1 MKNKTTLIALFLFQS
16 LLFSQITDLITNLP
30 TGMNGGILD
39 LVIKGNSLYFTSFG
53 DKKLYELD
61 LTDNSYK
68 VIYTFTEKPFSLFLD
83 NEILYVGCQ
92 QDDRTYS
99 IKLSDSTLSTTL
111 ITNIS
116 GAMQKIDDD
125 LYIGR
130 YGESKIVKYNLITN
144 ITTDVLI
151 GYKPNYFTLHNDDLY
166 FSSNDTDTLYKYNI
180 NNSSITIV
188 LTNLNNP
195 SGISYNDDYFFI
207 GESTIDKISI
217 YNIADFSPNGYY
229 TLENN
234 SYPNGILVNG
244 DEFFFIQTNIG
255 KVSKIKLSTL
265 NLQDIPENENIILF
279 PNPTSDF
286 INILNSNGKEFEI
299 YNSLGQKVKYG
310 KISDNIINVNY
321 LNNGV
326 YFLKIDNVKHKI
338 IIK

>member
-1 MKNKTTLIALFLFQS
+1 MKNKITLITLFLFQS
-16 LLFSQITDLITNLP
+16 LSFSQITDLVTNLP

-39 LVIKGNSLYFTSFG
+39 LVLKVNSLYFTSFG
-53 DKKLYELD
+53 DKKLYEID
-61 LTDNSYK
+61 LADNSYN

-83 NEILYVGCQ
+83 NELLYIGCQ

-99 IKLSDSTLSTTL
+99 INLSDSILSTTL

-166 FSSNDTDTLYKYNI
+166 FSSNYTDTLYKYNL
-180 NNSSITIV
+180 NNSSITMV
-188 LTNLNNP
+188 VSNLNNP

-207 GESTIDKISI
+207 GESTTDKILI
-217 YNIADFSPNGYY
+217 YDIADFSPNGFY

-234 SYPNGILVNG
+234 SYPNGILVND
-244 DEFFFIQTNIG
+244 DELFFIQTNIG
-255 KVSKIKLSTL
+255 KISKIKFSTL
-265 NLQDIPENENIILF
+265 NLHDIPENENIILF
-279 PNPTSDF
+279 PNPTSDY
-286 INILNSNGKEFEI
+286 INVLNSNGKEFEI

-310 KISDNIINVNY
+310 KISNNIINVNY
-321 LNNGV
+321 LNKGI